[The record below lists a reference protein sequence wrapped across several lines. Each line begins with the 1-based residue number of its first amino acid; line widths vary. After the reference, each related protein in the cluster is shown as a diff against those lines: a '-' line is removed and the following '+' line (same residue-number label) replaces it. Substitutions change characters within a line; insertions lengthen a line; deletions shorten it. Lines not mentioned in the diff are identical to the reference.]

1 MKLLILDGNSIIN
14 RAFYG
19 VHLLSTRD
27 GFYTNAIFGFLNI
40 LHRLQE
46 EERPDA
52 LCVAFDLKGPTFRHE
67 QYKEYK
73 ATRKGMPEELA
84 EQLPVM
90 KEVLAAMNIP
100 VYTCQGWEADDV
112 IGTVTK
118 ICCREGW
125 QCVVATGDRDSLQ
138 LVNDCVTVRLAVMKA
153 GQTYY
158 ARYTPQ
164 VFREEYGFEPKT
176 LVDLKALMGD
186 SSDNIPGVAGI
197 GPKTAKELLWKFGS
211 LDGVYE
217 NLESPEI
224 RASVRK
230 KLEDCADM
238 ARLSYDLATIR
249 CCAPVEFSPE
259 DALVQPVNK
268 KELHALFLRLEFL
281 KLMDRYGLLDVPQE
295 ESAEECRVCHLSQL
309 PDPAAPCALAF
320 DAAFENFA
328 VATEQGTVLLSV
340 MENRDYLESLLK
352 TDAPKCCADLKT
364 LYHFLRREQLPWE
377 SLDFDVSVASYLLDP
392 SQGDY
397 SMARLAVAY
406 LSRQLR
412 EGDLEDAAA
421 AILQLRG
428 ELERRLREE
437 GIWEHYRTVEHPLAV
452 ALGDME
458 MNGILVDRKALVAFG
473 KMLTE
478 RIDACQSRIF
488 DCAGGEFN
496 INSTKQLGELLFERL
511 GLPPVKKTKTGYS
524 TGAEVLEKL
533 KPLHPIVADILDYRM
548 LTKLNSTYAEG
559 LLKVIGSDGRIHT
572 TFQNTV
578 TATGRLSSTDPNLQN
593 IPVRTEMGSE
603 IRKMF
608 VPRPGWVLV
617 DADYSQ
623 IELRVLSHIADDK
636 AMQAAFCSG
645 EDFHTA
651 MAAQV
656 FGVAIEDVTPEM
668 RRNAKA
674 VNFGVVYGISEFSLA
689 EDLGISRAEAKGF
702 IDAYLARFSGVA
714 AYRKSIVEQAR
725 ADGYITTLSGRRR
738 YIPELQNKNHMLRMA
753 GERIALN
760 SPIQGTAADIMKIAT
775 VRVANAFRDAGLQ
788 ARLLLQ
794 VHDELIA
801 ECPVGECE
809 AVKTIIKKEM
819 EQAACLAVPLTVEAH
834 SGGSW
839 YEAK

>member
-40 LHRLQE
+40 LHKLQE

-73 ATRKGMPEELA
+73 ANRKGMPEELA
-84 EQLPVM
+84 AQLPVM

-100 VYTCQGWEADDV
+100 IYTCQGWEADDV

-153 GQTYY
+153 GQTTYT
-158 ARYTPQ
+158 AYTPA
-164 VFREEYGFEPKT
+164 VFREEYGFEPET

-217 NLESPEI
+217 NLNAPEI

-249 CCAPVEFSPE
+249 CCAPVEFCPK

-295 ESAEECRVCHLSQL
+295 ESAPAQQETTHLSGY
-309 PDPAAPCALAF
+309 PDTDAACALVF
-320 DAAFENFA
+320 DADFENFA
-328 VATEQGTVLLSV
+328 VATEQGTVLLSM
-340 MENRDYLESLLK
+340 MEDRAYLEALLSADSPR
-352 TDAPKCCADLKT
+352 TCSDLKA
-364 LYHFLRREQLPWE
+364 LYRYLRQEQLPYE
-377 SLDFDVSVASYLLDP
+377 SLDFDVSLAAYLLDP

-397 SMARLAVAY
+397 SIARLSVSY
-406 LSRQLR
+406 LSRQIR
-412 EGDLEDAAA
+412 EDDLEEKAAA
-421 AILQLRG
+421 CLQLRG

-437 GIWEHYRTVEHPLAV
+437 GIWNHYCQVEHPLSLV
-452 ALGDME
+452 LGDME
-458 MNGILVDRKALVAFG
+458 TDGILVDRNALTAFG

-478 RIDACQSRIF
+478 RINACQSRIF
-488 DCAGGEFN
+488 ACAGEEFN

-511 GLPPVKKTKTGYS
+511 GLLPVKKTKTGYS

-533 KPLHPIVADILDYRM
+533 KPLHPIVADILEYRM
-548 LTKLNSTYAEG
+548 LTKLNSTYADG
-559 LLKVIGSDGRIHT
+559 LMKVIGEDGRIHT

-623 IELRVLSHIADDK
+623 IELRVLSHIAGDI
-636 AMQAAFCSG
+636 AMQQAFCSG

-651 MAAQV
+651 TAAQV
-656 FGVAIEDVTPEM
+656 FGVAVEDVTPEM

-674 VNFGVVYGISEFSLA
+674 VNFGVVYGISDFSLA
-689 EDLGISRAEAKGF
+689 EDLGVSRAEAKGF
-702 IDAYLARFSGVA
+702 IEAYLTRFSGVA
-714 AYRKSIVEQAR
+714 AYRKNIVKIGTHPNGLEFDLHILDAVQIAGIFDVVGR
-725 ADGYITTLSGRRR
+725 IGGLFVWSG
-738 YIPELQNKNHMLRMA
+738 IIGK
-753 GERIALN
+753 
-760 SPIQGTAADIMKIAT
+760 AA
-775 VRVANAFRDAGLQ
+775 
-788 ARLLLQ
+788 
-794 VHDELIA
+794 
-801 ECPVGECE
+801 
-809 AVKTIIKKEM
+809 
-819 EQAACLAVPLTVEAH
+819 AACQASEDLPFGSISDHGIEAAE
-834 SGGSW
+834 G
-839 YEAK
+839 AKHHQCSKKKGKDAFIDVHVG

>member
-27 GFYTNAIFGFLNI
+27 GFFTNAIFGFLNI
-40 LHRLQE
+40 LHKLQE

-84 EQLPVM
+84 AQLPVM

-100 VYTCQGWEADDV
+100 IYTCQGWEADDV
-112 IGTVTK
+112 IGTVTRV
-118 ICCREGW
+118 CCREGW

-153 GQTYY
+153 GQTTYT
-158 ARYTPQ
+158 AYTPA
-164 VFREEYGFEPKT
+164 VFREEYGFEPEK

-217 NLESPEI
+217 NLDSPEI

-259 DALVQPVNK
+259 DALLKPVNK

-281 KLMDRYGLLDVPQE
+281 KLMDRYGLLDAKPE
-295 ESAEECRVCHLSQL
+295 PEACCEVCHLSEL
-309 PDPAAPCALAF
+309 PDTSEPCALAF
-320 DAAFENFA
+320 DEGFENFA
-328 VATEQGTVLLSV
+328 VATDRGTVLLSV
-340 MENRDYLESLLK
+340 MEDRAYLETLLSA
-352 TDAPKCCADLKT
+352 DAPRTCADLKS
-364 LYHFLRREQLPWE
+364 LYHFLRQEELPWE
-377 SLDFDVSVASYLLDP
+377 SVDFDVSVAAYLLDP

-397 SMARLAVAY
+397 SVTRLAVSW

-412 EGDLEDAAA
+412 EGDLEEAAA
-421 AILQLRG
+421 AILQLRR
-428 ELERRLREE
+428 ELEHRLREE

-452 ALGDME
+452 VLGDME
-458 MNGILVDRKALVAFG
+458 RTGILVDRKALIAFG

-478 RIDACQSRIF
+478 RINACQSRIYE
-488 DCAGGEFN
+488 CAGGEFN

-511 GLPPVKKTKTGYS
+511 GLPAVKKTKTGYS

-533 KPLHPIVADILDYRM
+533 KSLHPIVADILDYRM

-559 LLKVIGSDGRIHT
+559 LLKVIDGDGRIRT

-623 IELRVLSHIADDK
+623 IELRVLSHIAGDK
-636 AMQAAFCSG
+636 AMQEAFCSG

-651 MAAQV
+651 TAAQV
-656 FGVAIEDVTPEM
+656 FGTAVENVTPEM
-668 RRNAKA
+668 RRSAKA

-689 EDLGISRAEAKGF
+689 EDLGVSRAEARGF
-702 IDAYLARFSGVA
+702 IDAYLTRFSGVA
-714 AYRKSIVEQAR
+714 AYRTNIVEEAR
-725 ADGYITTLSGRRR
+725 TNGYTTTLSGRRR
-738 YIPELQNKNHMLRMA
+738 YIPELKDKNHMLRMA

-775 VRVANAFRDAGLQ
+775 VRTAAAFRDAGLQ
-788 ARLLLQ
+788 AKLLLQ

-801 ECPVGECE
+801 ECPSEECE
-809 AVKTIIKKEM
+809 IVKTIIKREM
-819 EQAACLAVPLTVEAH
+819 EQSAQLAVPLTVEAH